1 MAPRTI
7 HMKVDGT
14 MPHFL
19 AAILTNV
26 AIAVIEAALIR
37 LSMALWK
44 AFLNS
49 GRPAAAYA

>member
-1 MAPRTI
+1 MARSTI
-7 HMKVDGT
+7 RMKVDRT

-19 AAILTNV
+19 ATILTNV

-49 GRPAAAYA
+49 GRPATTYA